1 MMTDR
6 KQLETDLMQFVRAR
20 GSRHASVTSQMDL
33 LENGLLDSLLL
44 VDLIFHIEEA
54 YGVRFDSDQVNPS
67 NFRTIEYIASFVL
80 NQLSMPQTYSDNRTR

>member
-1 MMTDR
+1 MTDR